1 MAKKDETKV
10 EEVVDVK
17 ETEETTAVTTAEE
30 PKEGF
35 FKRNANKLKAGA
47 IVLLAFAT
55 GVAAG
60 DARFNRQMKK
70 LAKSENTEPEEEET
84 EETAE

>member
-1 MAKKDETKV
+1 MAKKEETKV

-17 ETEETTAVTTAEE
+17 ETEETTAVATAEK
-30 PKEGF
+30 PKMGF

-60 DARFNRQMKK
+60 KVSSK
-70 LAKSENTEPEEEET
+70 IESEEPEIIDTEPEEEET
-84 EETAE
+84 AE

>member
-1 MAKKDETKV
+1 MAKKEETKV

-17 ETEETTAVTTAEE
+17 ETEETTAVA
-30 PKEGF
+30 KVGF

-60 DARFNRQMKK
+60 KVSSK
-70 LAKSENTEPEEEET
+70 TESEEPEIIDTEPEEEET
-84 EETAE
+84 AE